1 MKKLLAVVM
10 CMVLVFSLGA
20 CGTEEKSPEQ
30 PVAVK
35 PAEESA
41 APIEE
46 SEPVIQID
54 EDRPVRVG
62 FSQLGAESD
71 WRVASTK
78 SIKAACEEA
87 GFDLVFSDAQQKQ
100 ENQIKALKSFITQEV
115 DVIAFSP
122 VVESGWDEVL
132 EEIKDAGIPLILVDR
147 ATDNPDDSYW
157 ETFMGSDFTLEG
169 NKAGEWLVSYL
180 EENGR
185 ADEQINV
192 VELQGTVGSAP
203 ANDRKSGF
211 EASIMAN
218 PNITITKSQT
228 GDFTRTLG
236 KEVMESFLK
245 SGDKID
251 VLYAHNDD
259 MGLGAIQAIK
269 DAGLKPGEDIIIIG
283 VDAVKGAFEAMAA
296 GEMNVTVECNP
307 LLGPQLVDAINALMN
322 GEELPKWIPT
332 IEGVYTMDQAAAELP
347 NRQY

>member
-1 MKKLLAVVM
+1 MKKLVAL
-10 CMVLVFSLGA
+10 LVCLILVISLGGCSKEETA
-20 CGTEEKSPEQ
+20 VKSTSEANTTKESTEKAETTEETEKE
-30 PVAVK
+30 
-35 PAEESA
+35 
-41 APIEE
+41 PI
-46 SEPVIQID
+46 
-54 EDRPVRVG
+54 RVG

-78 SIKAACEEA
+78 SIKEACEEA
-87 GFDLVFSDAQQKQ
+87 GFDLIFSDAQQKQ
-100 ENQIKALKSFITQEV
+100 ENQIKALRSFITQEV

-132 EEIKDAGIPLILVDR
+132 QEIKDSGIPLILVDR
-147 ATDNPDDSYW
+147 ATDNPDDSLYV
-157 ETFMGSDFTLEG
+157 TFMGSDFVAEG
-169 NKAGEWLVSYL
+169 VKAGDWLIEFL
-180 EENGR
+180 KEEGR
-185 ADEQINV
+185 ENDTINV

-203 ANDRKSGF
+203 ANDRKEGF
-211 EASIMAN
+211 ETVINDYA
-218 PNITITKSQT
+218 NITITKSQT
-228 GDFTRTLG
+228 GDFTRSLG

-245 SGDKID
+245 SGDTID

-259 MGLGAIQAIK
+259 MALGAIQAIK

-307 LLGPQLVDAINALMN
+307 LLGPQLVEAVNMLMD

-332 IEGVYTMDQAAAELP
+332 IEGVYPQEVAAEELP